1 MPSHKNISSGVN
13 IFRNCELSVSM
24 KNWKAYL
31 FLFFGMAFFGS
42 ATPVSK
48 LVTEAFPVWI
58 AGALRVLLAFLLLWP
73 FVKMKDLK
81 LFKGRDLWILIG
93 IGAIGVVGFTVFL
106 LMGMKR
112 VSGVMGSI
120 IMSATPAITAG
131 LSVIFFKDN
140 FGWRKGLAI
149 SFAVA
154 GILFM
159 HLGGGANSSE
169 ESSLLGVAL
178 VVLAILCEAGY
189 TLFGKALSK
198 DFKVTDIAA
207 FSALV
212 GFAGFLPGAAVQYD
226 PQMIAELSAA
236 DWWAVAWYGLGT
248 MGAGSV
254 LWYKGVQ
261 QVEGSTAAAFMG
273 VMPVSALV
281 LSYWLLGE
289 SFAWIHLGGFALVFA
304 GVVLIIRAHQKS

>member
-1 MPSHKNISSGVN
+1 M
-13 IFRNCELSVSM
+13 F
-24 KNWKAYL
+24 L
-31 FLFFGMAFFGS
+31 FLGMAFFGS

-58 AGALRVLLAFLLLWP
+58 AGALRVLLAFLLLLP
-73 FVKMKDLK
+73 FVHLSHLK
-81 LFKGRDLWILIG
+81 RFRGRDLWILLG
-93 IGAIGVVGFTVFL
+93 IGLIGVVGFTVFL
-106 LMGMKR
+106 LLGMKR

-120 IMSATPAITAG
+120 IMSATPAITAV
-131 LSVIFFKDN
+131 LSVMFFKDKLS
-140 FGWRKGLAI
+140 WRKGLATVL
-149 SFAVA
+149 AVG
-154 GILFM
+154 GILLM
-159 HLGGGANSSE
+159 HLGGSTSDTGGSNW
-169 ESSLLGVAL
+169 LGIGL
-178 VVLAILCEAGY
+178 VFLAILCEAAY
-189 TLFGKALSK
+189 TLFGKALSE

-212 GFAGFLPGAAVQYD
+212 GFAGFLPGAIWQYQPD
-226 PQMIAELSAA
+226 TFSELAAA

-261 QVEGSTAAAFMG
+261 QVKGSTAAAFMG

-289 SFAWIHLGGFALVFA
+289 SFKWVHLGGFALVFA
-304 GVVLIIRAHQKS
+304 GVVLVIRAHQKM